1 MSTYTFTCE
10 KDHTPVTFE
19 VMTDSDDAA
28 MQMMV
33 EKVRPH
39 IQKLHAAEGMPP
51 DEAVMGVIKQGWM
64 KKPA

>member
-1 MSTYTFTCE
+1 MSKYVFTCE
-10 KDHTPVTFE
+10 KDHAPVTFE
-19 VMTDSDDAA
+19 VQADNDDAA

-51 DEAVMGVIKQGWM
+51 DAAVMDVIKQGWK